1 MNITNEQI
9 IQSARRKRQS
19 VDKHIGVESWHP
31 HRVHGHG
38 LATIIAIAASF
49 ISFIAGYGLRA
60 NLYQHDAFPIAQK
73 IQIKHDTIMQMSTI
87 RDTIYK
93 TRIVTRFAPP
103 QITQSTSQ
111 HKQMTLASSEPQE
124 FSTPTSTHIVSTEP
138 SACSLL
144 CDNIPYEL
152 VAIPAELK

>member
-19 VDKHIGVESWHP
+19 VDKRIGVESWHP
-31 HRVHGHG
+31 RRVQGHG
-38 LATIIAIAASF
+38 LATVIAIAASF

-60 NLYQHDAFPIAQK
+60 NLYQHDVFPIAQK

-103 QITQSTSQ
+103 QITQSASQ
-111 HKQMTLASSEPQE
+111 NNQMTLASGEPQE
-124 FSTPTSTHIVSTEP
+124 FSTPTSTHLVPSEP

-152 VAIPAELK
+152 VAIPPKLK